1 MFNFIKP
8 KKIGEEIQEKGMTGY
23 KICKR
28 TTVGNFFITIAQKYD
43 KNNLSALAAEST
55 YYLILAIV
63 PFFIFFLNV
72 ILFFANSQLPIIL
85 QLVQLLPEQSQQIVQ
100 SIITPLLKTRSETI
114 LSVGI
119 LVAFWSTAKGV
130 QGLIR
135 ALNTILN
142 AQGAE
147 DNIIFVYLK
156 SIIFTLLWTFNT
168 ISTLVLMVYGD
179 ALFQYLAMTFS
190 FPQEL
195 VMLWKKVVYIMP
207 FWIIMLT
214 LAIFYRYAPRFKKG
228 NRLTWKKAFF
238 SATIGTILWLTITYL
253 YRYYIGH
260 IGDLSIT
267 YGPLV
272 GLMALFIWINLSV
285 RAVLFGAEITATL
298 EDIGVFTSRF
308 KTVETGENLPE

>member
-1 MFNFIKP
+1 MFNFNKP
-8 KKIGEEIQEKGMTGY
+8 KKIGEELQEKGMKGY
-23 KICKR
+23 EKCKG

-43 KNNLSALAAEST
+43 KNNLSSLAAEST

-72 ILFFANSQLPIIL
+72 ILFFANSQLPVIL
-85 QLVQLLPEQSQQIVQ
+85 QAIQLLPEQSQKIVE
-100 SIITPLLKTRSETI
+100 SIIKPLLQTRSETI

-135 ALNTILN
+135 ALNAILN
-142 AQGAE
+142 ANGNE
-147 DNIIFVYLK
+147 DNAILVYVK
-156 SIIFTLLWTFNT
+156 AVIFTLLWTFNT
-168 ISTLVLMVYGD
+168 ITTLVLMVYGD
-179 ALFQYLAMTFS
+179 VLFQYLAKTFS
-190 FPQEL
+190 FPQE
-195 VMLWKKVVYIMP
+195 VIMAWKQIVYIMP

-214 LAIFYRYAPRFKKG
+214 LAIFYRYAPRYKRE
-228 NRLTWKKAFF
+228 NRLTWNKAFF
-238 SATIGTILWLTITYL
+238 SSMIGTILWLGISYL
-253 YRYYIGH
+253 YRYYIAH

-285 RAVLFGAEITATL
+285 RAVLIGAEITATL
-298 EDIGVFTSRF
+298 EDIGVFKSRP
-308 KTVETGENLPE
+308 LPEENTDL